1 LLELESEIR
10 QLFTD
15 VVLPGGI
22 NGRELA
28 DEARRRRPE
37 LKVLYAT
44 GYTRNAIIHQGR
56 LDAEVELLTKPFTA
70 DSLTRKV
77 RQILDAQPAAATLD
91 S

>member
-1 LLELESEIR
+1 MVYGFMKQSSGHDGVSALRLLELESEIR
-10 QLFTD
+10 LLFTD

-44 GYTRNAIIHQGR
+44 GYTRNAI
-56 LDAEVELLTKPFTA
+56 T
-70 DSLTRKV
+70 STRAGWMPKWNC
-77 RQILDAQPAAATLD
+77 
-91 S
+91 